1 MRDSSVLFP
10 AVRSAECL
18 SATTLRTSTV
28 PLLLMTSWLLM
39 VPACVVRGVPDSA
52 VDWGRVI
59 YLERCAVCHGP
70 QGRGDGPEAP
80 FLSPRPASLISAGSS
95 VKSDAEF
102 LAVIANGK
110 PRTAMPAWKDRLS
123 EEQRREV
130 LAYIRTLI
138 RFQPNPLTPPPPK
151 EQR

>member
-1 MRDSSVLFP
+1 
-10 AVRSAECL
+10 
-18 SATTLRTSTV
+18 
-28 PLLLMTSWLLM
+28 
-39 VPACVVRGVPDSA
+39 
-52 VDWGRVI
+52 VI
-59 YLERCAVCHGP
+59 YLEQCVVCHGP
-70 QGRGDGPEAP
+70 EGRGDGPEAP

-110 PRTAMPAWKDRLS
+110 PRSAMPAWKDRLS

-138 RFQPNPLTPPPPK
+138 RFQPKSLTPPPP
-151 EQR
+151 

>member
-1 MRDSSVLFP
+1 MRLRRLRRV
-10 AVRSAECL
+10 E
-18 SATTLRTSTV
+18 TLI
-28 PLLLMTSWLLM
+28 LLMTSWLLM
-39 VPACVVRGVPDSA
+39 IPACVLRGAPDS
-52 VDWGRVI
+52 VGERGRAI
-59 YLERCAVCHGP
+59 YVERCAVCHGP

-80 FLSPRPASLISAGSS
+80 FLSPRPASLISAGTS

-130 LAYIRTLI
+130 LAYIRSLI
-138 RFQPNPLTPPPPK
+138 RFQPKSLTPPPPQ
-151 EQR
+151 ERR

>member
-1 MRDSSVLFP
+1 MR
-10 AVRSAECL
+10 
-18 SATTLRTSTV
+18 LR
-28 PLLLMTSWLLM
+28 PLRRVEILILLMTLWLLM
-39 VPACVVRGVPDSA
+39 IPACVLRGATDS
-52 VDWGRVI
+52 VGERGRAI

-80 FLSPRPASLISAGSS
+80 FLSPRPASLISAGTS

-130 LAYIRTLI
+130 LAYIRSLI
-138 RFQPNPLTPPPPK
+138 RFQPQSLTPPPPQ
-151 EQR
+151 ERR

>member
-1 MRDSSVLFP
+1 MRAP
-10 AVRSAECL
+10 P
-18 SATTLRTSTV
+18 LR
-28 PLLLMTSWLLM
+28 PLELPFLLMTLWLLM
-39 VPACVVRGVPDSA
+39 IPACVLRGAPDR
-52 VDWGRVI
+52 VGERGRAI
-59 YLERCAVCHGP
+59 YLDRCAVCHGP

-80 FLSPRPASLISAGSS
+80 FLSPRPASLISAGTS

-130 LAYIRTLI
+130 LAYIRSLI
-138 RFQPNPLTPPPPK
+138 RFQPQSLTPPPPQ
-151 EQR
+151 ERR

>member
-1 MRDSSVLFP
+1 MRVP
-10 AVRSAECL
+10 
-18 SATTLRTSTV
+18 TLRTIKL
-28 PLLLMTSWLLM
+28 PLLLMTPCLLM
-39 VPACVVRGVPDSA
+39 IPACLVRGAPDS
-52 VDWGRVI
+52 VVERGRVI
-59 YLERCAVCHGP
+59 YLERCVVCHGP
-70 QGRGDGPEAP
+70 EGRGDGPEAP

-110 PRTAMPAWKDRLS
+110 PRSAMPAWKDRLS

-138 RFQPNPLTPPPPK
+138 RFQPKSLTPPPPQ
-151 EQR
+151 ERR